1 MTTSNRFLVLAR
13 EHAHDLQPPSLTID
27 LQEQSCNKK
36 ETTLLCE
43 NTATPNNDKKS
54 DKPNKN
60 LSERNNNSSRKTS
73 SKNEIKDKK
82 FRKSKIITVIVG
94 DSIIK
99 DMKGLE
105 LTDKLHKAVAKSF
118 RGATTSQMKWH
129 VKLTKIS
136 Y

>member
-1 MTTSNRFLVLAR
+1 M
-13 EHAHDLQPPSLTID
+13 TID
-27 LQEQSCNKK
+27 LQEQSCTQK

-43 NTATPNNDKKS
+43 NTATPKNDKKS

-60 LSERNNNSSRKTS
+60 LSKKNNNGSRKIS

-82 FRKSKIITVIVG
+82 FRKSKNITVILG

-105 LTDKLHKAVAKSF
+105 LIDKLHKAVVKSF
-118 RGATTSQMKWH
+118 CGATTSQMKWH
-129 VKLTKIS
+129 VKLSTEQSLK
-136 Y
+136 YNFTFRY